1 MRPIRWFKLP
11 ALLCLASLAL
21 SGCAQTPKRSGE
33 AQAVQEPAM
42 PEPPAVQAVQEP
54 AMPEPP
60 AAQPAQEPTEHHS
73 TTGEIKAILDGGT
86 TLVIDHGEFKG
97 FMAAMTMPFK
107 VADPDIARDIKVGD
121 KVQFTI
127 SKFGPA
133 WQISKI
139 EKTGN

>member
-1 MRPIRWFKLP
+1 MKPIRWFRLP
-11 ALLCLASLAL
+11 VLFCFASLSL
-21 SGCAQTPKRSGE
+21 IGCAQKPKHPSAGE
-33 AQAVQEPAM
+33 AQAVQKPAM
-42 PEPPAVQAVQEP
+42 PEPAVH
-54 AMPEPP
+54 
-60 AAQPAQEPTEHHS
+60 AQPAQEPTEHHS
-73 TTGEIKAILDGGT
+73 TIGEIKAILDGGT

-97 FMAAMTMPFK
+97 FMAAMTMPFR
-107 VADPDIARDIKVGD
+107 VADPALAQDIKVGD